1 MQELPHGFPSVQ
13 CGPFV
18 SAAAPLCCTDQ
29 LQVLVALRRRGLC
42 RGAWHRARTRRH
54 NDRRSSPGFLL
65 QRAYHVPAADIL
77 LAAAGAVDDWS
88 AEHENSVVDRFGTPG
103 GDCLQPLG
111 VEIRPGRLTIPVEC
125 VKEANMRRDERRSAD
140 NLAQPLTEFA
150 QLRAVFD
157 L

>member
-1 MQELPHGFPSVQ
+1 MRFSEATAMATSVVCRPSVRERSVTDHALIAADIRLHQ
-13 CGPFV
+13 GTPIV
-18 SAAAPLCCTDQ
+18 TRRPLPAHAAALGDQ

-88 AEHENSVVDRFGTPG
+88 A
-103 GDCLQPLG
+103 
-111 VEIRPGRLTIPVEC
+111 
-125 VKEANMRRDERRSAD
+125 
-140 NLAQPLTEFA
+140 
-150 QLRAVFD
+150 
-157 L
+157 